1 MKRKLLFPL
10 IAALLL
16 APWPVAYAYDN
27 ALAGNI
33 PTTIEVAEASAA
45 PQLNGFGNAI
55 GKVTP
60 GDLFHVDTSGITADT
75 LFTLSI
81 TNTDELIHS
90 YRYMTLNI
98 GIYVQA
104 DIDRWEKVNTGSGE
118 MPLETYITMQNGT
131 VSFSL
136 PGCAKYKITIDK
148 GCFYCYGAKSNNS
161 VPVPE
166 FYLATS

>member
-10 IAALLL
+10 IVALLL
-16 APWPVAYAYDN
+16 AAWPVVYAYDN
-27 ALAGNI
+27 ALADNI
-33 PTTIEVAEASAA
+33 PTTIEVADPSTA

-60 GDLFHVDTSGITADT
+60 GDLFHVDTSGVTADT

-81 TNTDELIHS
+81 TNTDELVHS

-104 DIDRWEKVNTGSGE
+104 DIDRWEKIYTGSGE
-118 MPLETYITMQNGT
+118 IPPETYITMQSGT

-166 FYLATS
+166 FYLTTS

>member
-1 MKRKLLFPL
+1 MKRKLLFPI

-27 ALAGNI
+27 ASAGNI
-33 PTTIEVAEASAA
+33 STIIEVAEVSAT

-55 GKVTP
+55 GNVTR
-60 GDLFHVDTSGITADT
+60 GDLFLIDTSGMTGDT

-81 TNTDELIHS
+81 TNADELIHS

-98 GIYVQA
+98 GIYVQVET
-104 DIDRWEKVNTGSGE
+104 DQWKKLNTGSGE
-118 MPLETYITMQNGT
+118 MLPETYITMQSGT

-136 PGCAKYKITIDK
+136 PGGAKYKIGIDK
-148 GCFYCYGAKSNNS
+148 GCFYAYGAKSDINIPAPN
-161 VPVPE
+161 
-166 FYLATS
+166 FYLTTS

>member
-10 IAALLL
+10 IVALLL
-16 APWPVAYAYDN
+16 AAWPVAYAYDN
-27 ALAGNI
+27 ALADNI
-33 PTTIEVAEASAA
+33 PTTIEVADPSTA

-60 GDLFHVDTSGITADT
+60 GDLFHIDTSGVTADT

-81 TNTDELIHS
+81 TNTDELVHS

-98 GIYVQA
+98 SIYVQA

-118 MPLETYITMQNGT
+118 IPPETYITMQNGT

-166 FYLATS
+166 FYLTTS

>member
-27 ALAGNI
+27 ALAVNI
-33 PTTIEVAEASAA
+33 PTTIEVADPSMA

-55 GKVTP
+55 GNVTP
-60 GDLFHVDTSGITADT
+60 GDLFNIDTSNMTTDT

-81 TNTDELIHS
+81 TNTDELVHS

-104 DIDRWEKVNTGSGE
+104 DINRWEKVNTGSGE
-118 MPLETYITMQNGT
+118 IPPETYITMQNGT
-131 VSFSL
+131 ASFSL

-148 GCFYCYGAKSNNS
+148 GCFYCYGAKSNNR

-166 FYLATS
+166 FYLTTS

>member
-10 IAALLL
+10 IVALLL
-16 APWPVAYAYDN
+16 APWPVVYAYDN
-27 ALAGNI
+27 ALADNI
-33 PTTIEVAEASAA
+33 PMTIEVADPSTA

-55 GKVTP
+55 GNITP
-60 GDLFHVDTSGITADT
+60 GDLFHIDISGVTADT

-81 TNTDELIHS
+81 TNTDELVHS

-104 DIDRWEKVNTGSGE
+104 DIDRWEKIYTGSGE
-118 MPLETYITMQNGT
+118 IPPETYITMQSGT

-136 PGCAKYKITIDK
+136 PGCAKYKITVNK

-166 FYLATS
+166 FYLTTS